1 MQFSEKK
8 VLLSDEDYN
17 KLLNLSKKKDS
28 DVPTGTDIQLQKLNN
43 DFIKNKIIKEN
54 MNAQL
59 WQKLDKRLQTL
70 SPIKTNNVSQ
80 LPVSSLLAATQPS
93 SSSSNV
99 SQFRSS
105 QPPQQQQQLQQQQQ
119 SFSSPSKGRS
129 EENVREFLEENTNKT
144 NRNKVLRLYDLLIR
158 NPSVDVTPS
167 NIYVAGTK
175 IVGSTVNVLK
185 HLVGRAAKLTY
196 NVDLLLAAL
205 SEDPSSVNLIHNKQA
220 SSILRDLQ
228 RPSDSQGQGPA
239 SVQARPRTSTPYSSP
254 AKRTVTPLKDIK
266 DISKLG
272 ESTLTSTTAGDT
284 KFFSHDDDDDD
295 DDEDD
300 DDRRY
305 MAIGYSPE
313 LAAGLQEDE
322 EEGEE
327 EGAKKLRKQIRGSG
341 KKVKKFKWQSL
352 WS

>member
-105 QPPQQQQQLQQQQQ
+105 QPPPQQQLQQQQQQ

-144 NRNKVLRLYDLLIR
+144 NRNKVLRL
-158 NPSVDVTPS
+158 
-167 NIYVAGTK
+167 
-175 IVGSTVNVLK
+175 
-185 HLVGRAAKLTY
+185 
-196 NVDLLLAAL
+196 
-205 SEDPSSVNLIHNKQA
+205 
-220 SSILRDLQ
+220 
-228 RPSDSQGQGPA
+228 SQ
-239 SVQARPRTSTPYSSP
+239 
-254 AKRTVTPLKDIK
+254 
-266 DISKLG
+266 
-272 ESTLTSTTAGDT
+272 ES
-284 KFFSHDDDDDD
+284 
-295 DDEDD
+295 
-300 DDRRY
+300 RV
-305 MAIGYSPE
+305 I
-313 LAAGLQEDE
+313 
-322 EEGEE
+322 
-327 EGAKKLRKQIRGSG
+327 
-341 KKVKKFKWQSL
+341 
-352 WS
+352 